1 MRLLR
6 FTTIRIIIL
15 LIAIC
20 AGKQVFAATG
30 SVVTVNLNVLP
41 PYSPFYRDYA
51 GYTNNKTVITL
62 LYQSFT
68 SGPPIQVF
76 LSGSIR
82 KDDNKISV
90 QLKDTYRPSIPIT
103 LTPNLPKTL
112 TGAQLRNIFG
122 NGSSNDLIMN
132 GITAREIMMN
142 QALPEGN
149 YNVCVQVKDYTTGQ
163 ALSEACQNIYI
174 AYYEPPQ
181 MFWPQNNSTVMAT
194 EPQNVIASWSPVTP
208 AIPGLNYRLRVAK
221 LLPGVTPSDALSR
234 STQVVY
240 EKSDIKVPTFPLD
253 LSSGLRLDTGSMYVM
268 QVVAY
273 SPGAYF
279 KNNGQSDPVVF
290 YYKGNKLQT
299 PTQPIPDR
307 NESQLVFTS
316 PAKENDTL
324 RVNNEKTLLINWCW
338 LKQIQDKQLRIKKK
352 GQQSAQPSY
361 HYEPDDSLSVIKHD
375 ISRYEVNIYP
385 KGRSKSDGQFK
396 FKRSLVKNA
405 KDSIGNRIELSQATT
420 DSIGF
425 VDGNTYNISLRSYN
439 SSNVEVTP
447 EINGTFVFRKI
458 KDEIPVYN
466 IPVQASLKYSY
477 QGYGQIYSAGNTDV
491 TVEAMVKSDKI
502 TRDMISTA
510 GPIDNI
516 FTGNT
521 AMKQSSASGKNL
533 PSTLSGKETS
543 ISGKKIYTDPYTTI
557 ASGTA
562 TTDEQGDVK
571 LNLAVPQG
579 YFAIDT
585 IYYKIKVSN
594 KYFVD
599 KNFKIMA
606 IASSRKDSDVVNF
619 GQLVAQTYAFSLK
632 LNVTKAYSSYKMSTK
647 DGALNVKLG
656 DAKMTGNGG
665 YVYNV
670 NSDEME
676 YSVEKRTLADSVPVV
691 LFRIN
696 KPDYIPAIEGDIA
709 SSSAKRK
716 EIDNTRMKKKYTIV
730 ATGITK
736 RENDSTYVTF
746 DRLLSSAYDGDEYFI
761 LAMNGKNE
769 LHNEYSEPSLKQGA
783 KIGVVDSKP
792 SQNANFKF
800 VDVNKKADVAS
811 AVSNPIDKV
820 ATDPLAASEQSSAM
834 EKMTLRMAHKNSDD
848 MIFEDGFVAQ
858 EQMFKLAPPN
868 EDDPNAFYRNVK
880 AKYEIISSK
889 PPTSLIKGQLYYTWA
904 SDKQNH
910 QKRPL
915 ANSKFKIVVDYLAN
929 GKSVGSTIEGKSL
942 GAGGGTAKKEQYF
955 VPNGK
960 ETYSEG
966 IKMLDQYATMA
977 VGQTDGQ
984 GNFQIEV
991 VNIDKK
997 GDLGS
1002 GTLVE
1007 KGWKKYTGDEPTTKP
1022 GADNPADVVSQAK
1035 GKITNPA
1042 TSMGFAGVAGLA
1054 DGAAQTKNM
1063 QSLINGGAA
1072 QFDVKTGSF
1081 LVVGTSTTTF
1091 KNGGAASFKTVMHFA
1106 PEEHRSGPA
1115 PDMYPQTYQFGNL
1128 SYSQQT
1134 ATSNSNTQSGTPVS
1148 TFSRVYRIVPLGDD
1162 NQTSPYYYPAKDT
1175 FSVQAFEV
1183 RQAPISNTCYVKE
1196 FNLTVKTADEKGGSI
1211 YDGLAATVFR
1221 DINNKPK
1228 GLPQGEGDGKY
1239 LVKELINPMYTSQNH
1254 EANTSQAY
1262 SLSNDDKNNLFTTK
1276 FEYLQP
1282 IAEMPSAGA
1291 YTFGS
1296 LLQQQYL
1303 DGIYLVQGCSQVD
1316 KGAKAYQATIKSA
1329 DVDDNYPGFDEGDPG
1344 YWSGENEVPTKTV
1357 TLKLTPM
1364 KSRLFFQIKD
1374 KSSDLSLSGNAKVNA
1389 KVILEKRIGIFCAS
1403 KKYPVDQYG
1412 KKELF
1417 ADELA
1422 KDGFVNGV
1430 DPGKKIEALAS
1441 ASANG
1446 YRGVSPV
1453 SISGGY
1459 LGYQFVQSIQL
1470 EPKSVLRGKIV
1481 SADEKKD
1488 GVPKGVAA
1496 YLKVDTGKV
1505 VSTLDNG
1512 RIDNMP
1518 IAAILGTK
1526 IKIIPKDVAY
1536 FDTTFVI
1543 TQEVL
1548 NKVKDGVIDL
1558 SQYFVYRRR
1567 HRLQFN
1573 VKDAK
1578 GVALS
1583 GVSIQQGDSI
1593 VVTNNVGIAQR
1604 NFENVSVNNYTF
1616 VIKGPSGKGY
1626 IPQTINLT
1634 SEESPYVK
1642 HVSVV
1647 LDKGSEISGKVTLD
1661 GTPVKHAKVYL
1672 EVSESSSPCISHLAF
1687 GGSNSLDD
1695 DANLVVAYSDA
1706 AGNYKLQ
1713 GIPFDDQQVR
1723 VIATLDTA
1731 AFTVNGDKKEVAITY
1746 KKGAADLTLTSFR
1759 KAKINNLFGFP
1770 LSVET
1775 VSELN
1780 DHQVKVTGLVDWKY
1794 SMSDFKLNE
1803 VNKVLRVEDV
1813 VYDLKQKVTKPKQT
1827 PSKDLDLNIQMVAVP
1842 HDSIVPIQ
1850 GIDELKLSYLDK
1862 YNVKLSSGNSGS
1874 SGHSGENFFNY
1885 TLYSPESLFVEK
1897 EDNYGKIKGNIH
1909 IVDNSFNYP
1918 SSYLSFPNS
1927 DFYFARKTEDG
1938 KLSNSLSVMTSLV
1951 SEEEA
1956 SRIPNFSLFIHKLT
1970 QPKPNYY
1977 LTDANGDSIRFK
1989 LIEFDATANP
1999 YKSFIDNQGKIHLN
2013 ALLKCKIPNAQPE
2026 NFNVNLDDMIVD
2038 ENNVHPSTNNSPINL
2053 SLENWVLKVKNWRFD
2068 AEEGGIISN
2077 NAVIHTSVVDIPVG
2091 SFVLRHDMFVFDTQN
2106 IGALSI
2112 AGGKIKLE
2120 DIKGKPHLNFDY
2132 KTGRDMM
2139 PHWSFGIV
2147 QDGNNPVAMLPHLKD
2162 LGDDTYR
2169 IGLNYIQML
2178 SNDEVIIQLQQQNKP
2193 SILRGNTLAQFSPQQ
2208 ILNGP
2213 DYVSISGALNVGAP
2227 RVGDIPLTVRYTD
2240 MNKTM
2245 EINPV
2250 NVDFEGKGSVH
2261 FSAEKQNL
2269 NITSTAITLPGQV
2282 QEKPANTFNPLK
2294 SVFSAKPNPDNGTMY
2309 SVDVTP
2315 GQVTQLTSEGSDSNS
2330 GFKLT
2335 LIDGKMSAKN
2345 QSSDWST
2352 LRFSGDMAQNGNTE
2366 LKPCRTVF
2374 EVQGDISANSD
2385 SLSVSS
2391 IPTPFGAMTQTF
2403 DFASKRL
2410 IGSIRI
2416 NTPIT
2421 LGVATLN
2428 SGTIETCFDPDGFYV
2443 AGGCNSYIAAGILAG
2458 TYNLGFMAGIHS
2470 LDDHLWNVTNSYID
2484 PSVVN
2489 KCYYNDTKAGGLKG
2503 FYFAVNRELLNT
2515 SISQNFVIVSGYLR
2529 AKALVGG
2536 DFYANFGKDW
2546 KIGGSGYAY
2555 LDVAAGLSSVTGT
2568 SISGGFGGDAK
2579 VKFVISDKPYFE
2591 GSMQMNFGI
2600 EVKQKLLVTTISKSF
2615 DIDCKVTAGT
2625 NGLGFNLGSG
2635 GAAIEKCE

>member
-68 SGPPIQVF
+68 SGTPIQVF

-194 EPQNVIASWSPVTP
+194 EPQNIITSWSPVTP

-279 KNNGQSDPVVF
+279 KNNGQSDPVMF

-299 PTQPIPDR
+299 PTQPIPDS
-307 NESQLVFTS
+307 NESQLAFTS
-316 PAKENDTL
+316 PAKANDTL

-338 LKQIQDKQLRIKKK
+338 LKQIQDKQILIKKT

-375 ISRYEVNIYP
+375 IARYEVKIYP

-396 FKRSLVKNA
+396 FNRSLVKNA
-405 KDSIGNRIELSQATT
+405 KDSIENHIELGQAAV

-425 VDGNTYNISLRSYN
+425 ADGNTYNVSLRSYN

-477 QGYGQIYSAGNTDV
+477 QGYGQIYPAGNTDV
-491 TVEAMVKSDKI
+491 TVEAIVKRDKI
-502 TRDMISTA
+502 TRDMISTTGA
-510 GPIDNI
+510 IDNI
-516 FTGNT
+516 FAENT
-521 AMKQSSASGKNL
+521 AMKQSSASGKNI

-543 ISGKKIYTDPYTTI
+543 LSGKKICTYPYTTI

-571 LNLAVPQG
+571 LNLAVPKS

-599 KNFKIMA
+599 KNFKVMA

-619 GQLVAQTYAFSLK
+619 GQQVAQTYAFSLK
-632 LNVTKAYSSYKMSTK
+632 LNVTKAYSSYKMSEK

-656 DAKMTGNGG
+656 DTKMTGIGG
-665 YVYNV
+665 YVYNA
-670 NSDEME
+670 NNDEME
-676 YSVEKRTLADSVPVV
+676 YSVAKRTLADSIPVV
-691 LFRIN
+691 LFRVN
-696 KPDYIPAIEGDIA
+696 KPDYIPAIEGDIV
-709 SSSAKRK
+709 SSSAKKK
-716 EIDNTRMKKKYTIV
+716 EIENTLYKKKYTIV

-761 LAMNGKNE
+761 LAMNGKND
-769 LHNEYSEPSLKQGA
+769 LHDEYSQPLMQQEVQKEFSAVK
-783 KIGVVDSKP
+783 VVDSKQSKP
-792 SQNANFKF
+792 KAI
-800 VDVNKKADVAS
+800 DALNKN
-811 AVSNPIDKV
+811 AVSGPVPDSPL
-820 ATDPLAASEQSSAM
+820 TDSGQSPAM
-834 EKMTLRMAHKNSDD
+834 EKMAFRMAHKSSND
-848 MIFEDGFVAQ
+848 MIFDDGFVAQ
-858 EQMFKLAPPN
+858 EQMFKLSPPN

-904 SDKQNH
+904 SDKQS

-929 GKSVGSTIEGKSL
+929 GKSVGSTVTGKSL
-942 GAGGGTAKKEQYF
+942 GAGGTAKKEQYF

-960 ETYSEG
+960 ETYSDG

-977 VGQTDGQ
+977 VGETDGQ

-991 VNIDKK
+991 VNINQK
-997 GDLGS
+997 GNLGS

-1007 KGWKKYTGDEPTTKP
+1007 KGWKKYTGNEPTTKP
-1022 GADNPADVVSQAK
+1022 GTDNPGDVVSQAK

-1042 TSMGFAGVAGLA
+1042 TNMGFAGVAGLA
-1054 DGAAQTKNM
+1054 EGAAQTKNM

-1115 PDMYPQTYQFGNL
+1115 PDMYPQAYQFGNL
-1128 SYSQQT
+1128 GYSQQT
-1134 ATSNSNTQSGTPVS
+1134 SMSNSNTQGGTPVS
-1148 TFSRVYRIVPLGDD
+1148 TFSRVYRVVPLGDD

-1183 RQAPISNTCYVKE
+1183 RQVPISNTCYVKE
-1196 FNLTVKTADEKGGSI
+1196 FNLIVKTADENGGKIS
-1211 YDGLAATVFR
+1211 DGLAATVFR

-1262 SLSNDDKNNLFTTK
+1262 SLSNDDKNHLFTTK

-1282 IAEMPSAGA
+1282 TTEMPSSGA
-1291 YTFGS
+1291 CTFGS

-1303 DGIYLVQGCSQVD
+1303 DGIYLLQGCSQAN

-1344 YWSGENEVPTKTV
+1344 YWSGENEIPTKTV

-1364 KSRLFFQIKD
+1364 KSRLFFQVKD
-1374 KSSDLSLSGNAKVNA
+1374 KSSDLSLSGNANVNA
-1389 KVILEKRIGIFCAS
+1389 KVILRKQKCISCTE
-1403 KKYPVDQYG
+1403 KYPVDQYG
-1412 KKELF
+1412 YKELF

-1422 KDGFVNGV
+1422 HDGFVSVVGS
-1430 DPGKKIEALAS
+1430 DKKIEALAS
-1441 ASANG
+1441 ASADG
-1446 YRGVSPV
+1446 YKGISPL
-1453 SISGGY
+1453 SISGDY
-1459 LGYQFVQSIQL
+1459 LGYQFVQQIHL

-1481 SADEKKD
+1481 SADEKID

-1505 VSTLDNG
+1505 VWTEDNG
-1512 RIDNMP
+1512 RINNIP
-1518 IAAILGTK
+1518 IAPIVGTK

-1548 NKVKDGVIDL
+1548 NKMKDGVIDL

-1583 GVSIQQGDSI
+1583 GVTIQQGDSI

-1642 HVSVV
+1642 QVSVV
-1647 LDKGSEISGKVTLD
+1647 MDKGSEISGKVTLD
-1661 GTPVKHAKVYL
+1661 GAPVKHAKVYL
-1672 EVSESSSPCISHLAF
+1672 EVSESSSPFISHLAF

-1713 GIPFDDQQVR
+1713 GIPFDDRQVR

-1746 KKGAADLTLTSFR
+1746 KKGSADLSLTSFR
-1759 KAKINNLFGFP
+1759 KVKINNLFGFP
-1770 LSVET
+1770 LYVESI
-1775 VSELN
+1775 SELN

-1813 VYDLKQKVTKPKQT
+1813 VYDLRQKVTKPKQT
-1827 PSKDLDLNIQMVAVP
+1827 PSTDLNVNMEMVAVP
-1842 HDSIVPIQ
+1842 RDSIVPIQ

-1862 YNVKLSSGNSGS
+1862 YNVKLSSGNSGD
-1874 SGHSGENFFNY
+1874 SGNRGENIFNY
-1885 TLYSPESLFVEK
+1885 TLYRPESLFVEK
-1897 EDNYGKIKGNIH
+1897 ENNYGKIKGNIH

-1927 DFYFARKTEDG
+1927 YFYFARKTEDG
-1938 KLSNSLSVMTSLV
+1938 KLSNSLSVMTSLL

-1956 SRIPNFSLFIHKLT
+1956 SRTPNFSLLIHKFA
-1970 QPKPNYY
+1970 PSKPNYY

-1999 YKSFIDNQGKIHLN
+1999 YKSFIDDQGKIHLN

-2038 ENNVHPSTNNSPINL
+2038 ENNVHPATKNSPINL
-2053 SLENWVLKVKNWRFD
+2053 SLENWVLKVKNWSFD
-2068 AEEGGIISN
+2068 PKEGGITSN
-2077 NAVIHTSVVDIPVG
+2077 NALIHTSVVDIPVG

-2112 AGGKIKLE
+2112 AGGSIKLE
-2120 DIKGKPHLNFDY
+2120 EIKGTPHLNFDY
-2132 KTGRDMM
+2132 KTGRDMH

-2147 QDGNNPVAMLPHLKD
+2147 QNGNSPVAMLPHLKD
-2162 LGDDTYR
+2162 LGDDSYR

-2178 SNDEVIIQLQQQNKP
+2178 SNDEVIIQLQQQGKP
-2193 SILRGNTLAQFSPQQ
+2193 TILKDNTLAKFSPQQ

-2240 MNKTM
+2240 KNKTM
-2245 EINPV
+2245 EIDPV

-2261 FSAEKQNL
+2261 FSAEKQKL
-2269 NITSTAITLPGQV
+2269 DITSTEITLPGYV
-2282 QEKPANTFNPLK
+2282 HEMPTNTFNPLK
-2294 SVFSAKPNPDNGTMY
+2294 SVFSAKPNPNNGIMY

-2315 GQVTQLTSEGSDSNS
+2315 GEVTQLTNEGSNS
-2330 GFKLT
+2330 SGGFNLT
-2335 LIDGKMSAKN
+2335 LSDGKMSAKN

-2352 LRFSGDMAQNGNTE
+2352 LIFSGDMAQNGQPE
-2366 LKPCRTVF
+2366 LQPCKTTF
-2374 EVQGDISANSD
+2374 EVQGDISANSN
-2385 SLSVSS
+2385 SMSVSS

-2403 DFASKRL
+2403 DFAKKRL

-2421 LGVATLN
+2421 LGGIATLN
-2428 SGTIETCFDPDGFYV
+2428 SGTIETCFDPEGFYV

-2458 TYNLGFMAGIHS
+2458 TYNLGFMAGIHP
-2470 LDDHLWNVTNSYID
+2470 LDDHLWSVTTSYID

-2489 KCYYNDTKAGGLKG
+2489 KCYYKKTNADGLKG

-2536 DFYANFGKDW
+2536 DFHANFGKDW
-2546 KIGGSGYAY
+2546 QIGGSGYAY

-2568 SISGGFGGDAK
+2568 SISGGFGGNAIVAFDIPNFK
-2579 VKFVISDKPYFE
+2579 
-2591 GSMQMNFGI
+2591 GSMQMNLGI
-2600 EVKQKLLVTTISKSF
+2600 TVKQKLVVTTISKSF
-2615 DIDCKVTAGT
+2615 DINCKVTAGT
-2625 NGLGFNLGSG
+2625 QGFGFNLGSG
-2635 GAAIEKCE
+2635 GDAIVIKCE

>member
-15 LIAIC
+15 LIAFS

-68 SGPPIQVF
+68 SGAPIQVY

-82 KDDNKISV
+82 KDDNRISV

-103 LTPNLPKTL
+103 LTPNVPKTL

-149 YNVCVQVKDYTTGQ
+149 YNVCVQAKDYTTGQ

-181 MFWPQNNSTVMAT
+181 MFWPQNNSTVPAT
-194 EPQNVIASWSPVTP
+194 YPQNVITSWSPVTP
-208 AIPGLNYRLRVAK
+208 VIPGLNYRLRVAK

-240 EKSDIKVPTFPLD
+240 EKSDLKVPTFPLD
-253 LSSGLRLDTGSMYVM
+253 LASGLRLDTGSMYVM

-279 KNNGQSDPVVF
+279 KNNGQSEPVVF
-290 YYKGNKLQT
+290 YYKNGFT
-299 PTQPIPDR
+299 PPIA
-307 NESQLVFTS
+307 
-316 PAKENDTL
+316 PATPNTDVSSLTFLTPGGKNDTL
-324 RVNNEKTLLINWCW
+324 KVSNENRLLIYWNW
-338 LKQIQDKQLRIKKK
+338 LKQVRNIEK
-352 GQQSAQPSY
+352 GGFKTVA
-361 HYEPDDSLSVIKHD
+361 DDSVSIKMAVKRYDLVIRSASGHTTKTKDESLFSYNCKIDQIDSTSLTKKIANHLSMSV
-375 ISRYEVNIYP
+375 
-385 KGRSKSDGQFK
+385 
-396 FKRSLVKNA
+396 A
-405 KDSIGNRIELSQATT
+405 AADSA
-420 DSIGF
+420 GF
-425 VDGNTYNISLRSYN
+425 TDGNWYKAVLKAYNAEGK
-439 SSNVEVTP
+439 EVGST
-447 EINGTFVFRKI
+447 TSDDFMYQKI
-458 KDEIPVYN
+458 KDETPVYN

-477 QGYGQIYSAGNTDV
+477 QGYGQIYPAGNTDV
-491 TVEAMVKSDKI
+491 TVEAMVKSNKI
-502 TRDMISTA
+502 TRDMENT
-510 GPIDNI
+510 
-516 FTGNT
+516 TGGFDEVFVGKA
-521 AMKQSSASGKNL
+521 AMKQSSVSGKNL
-533 PSTLSGKETS
+533 PSTWSGKGASLSGKN
-543 ISGKKIYTDPYTTI
+543 IYTDDPYTTI
-557 ASGTA
+557 VSGTT
-562 TTDEQGDVK
+562 TTDEQGNVK
-571 LNLAVPQG
+571 LNLTVPQS

-585 IYYKIKVSN
+585 IYYKIKVGN

-599 KNFKIMA
+599 KNFKVMA

-619 GQLVAQTYAFSLK
+619 GQQVAQTYAFSLK
-632 LNVTKAYSSYKMSTK
+632 LNVTKAYPNYKMSDK

-656 DAKMTGNGG
+656 DTKMTGNGG

-676 YSVEKRTLADSVPVV
+676 YSVKQRTFADSVPVV
-691 LFRIN
+691 LYRVN
-696 KPDYIPAIEGDIA
+696 KPDYIPAIEGDITT
-709 SSSAKRK
+709 SSSTSHKK
-716 EIDNTRMKKKYTIV
+716 IDETLFKKKYTIV

-769 LHNEYSEPSLKQGA
+769 LHNEYSGSLMKQGVQLNA
-783 KIGVVDSKP
+783 VDSKL
-792 SQNANFKF
+792 SKSKSIDALN
-800 VDVNKKADVAS
+800 NKVEMTSAS
-811 AVSNPIDKV
+811 NS
-820 ATDPLAASEQSSAM
+820 PLIASEQSPATG
-834 EKMTLRMAHKNSDD
+834 KMALRMAHKNSDD
-848 MIFEDGFVAQ
+848 MIFDDGFVAQ

-889 PPTSLIKGQLYYTWA
+889 PPTSLIKGQLYYTWG
-904 SDKQNH
+904 SDTQK

-929 GKSVGSTIEGKSL
+929 GKSVGSTLGGKSL
-942 GAGGGTAKKEQYF
+942 GAGGGTGTKEQYF

-960 ETYSEG
+960 EAYSDG

-991 VNIDKK
+991 VNINQK
-997 GDLGS
+997 GNLGS

-1007 KGWKKYTGDEPTTKP
+1007 EGWKKYTGNEPTTKP
-1022 GADNPADVVSQAK
+1022 GTDNPGDVVSQAK

-1042 TSMGFAGVAGLA
+1042 TNMGFAGMAGLA
-1054 DGAAQTKNM
+1054 DGAAQTRNM

-1081 LVVGTSTTTF
+1081 QIGGTSAAF
-1091 KNGGAASFKTVMHFA
+1091 KSGGAASVNAVMHFV

-1115 PDMYPQTYQFGNL
+1115 PDMYPQMNQFN
-1128 SYSQQT
+1128 YSQQS
-1134 ATSNSNTQSGTPVS
+1134 ATDNSNAQSGTSVS
-1148 TFSRVYRIVPLGDD
+1148 AFARVYRVVPLGDD

-1183 RQAPISNTCYVKE
+1183 RQAPVSNTCYVKE
-1196 FNLTVKTADEKGGSI
+1196 FRLTVKTVDNGTPVF
-1211 YDGLAATVFR
+1211 DGIAATVFR

-1239 LVKELINPMYTSQNH
+1239 LMQTLINPMYSSQNH
-1254 EANTSQAY
+1254 DANTSQAN
-1262 SLSNDDKNNLFTTK
+1262 SLSDNDKNSLFTTK

-1282 IAEMPSAGA
+1282 TRDMLSSGA
-1291 YTFGS
+1291 CSFDS

-1303 DGIYLVQGCSQVD
+1303 DGTYLVQACSQVN
-1316 KGAKAYQATIKSA
+1316 KGKSAYQATIKSA
-1329 DVDDNYPGFDEGDPG
+1329 NVDDNYPGFDDGDPG
-1344 YWSGENEVPTKTV
+1344 YWSGVNEIPEKTV
-1357 TLKLTPM
+1357 ALTLTPM
-1364 KSRLFFQIKD
+1364 KSRLFFQVKD
-1374 KSSDLSLSGNAKVNA
+1374 KSSDLSLSGKANVNA
-1389 KVILEKRIGIFCAS
+1389 KVIL
-1403 KKYPVDQYG
+1403 KKQNCWVCNNVSYPVDQYG
-1412 KKELF
+1412 YRELF
-1417 ADELA
+1417 VDELA
-1422 KDGFVNGV
+1422 KYGFVKGV
-1430 DPGKKIEALAS
+1430 DPGKTIQALAS
-1441 ASANG
+1441 ASADG
-1446 YRGVSPV
+1446 YKGVSSE
-1453 SISGGY
+1453 SINIPSQGN
-1459 LGYQFVQSIQL
+1459 QFVHAFHL
-1470 EPKSVLRGKIV
+1470 NPNSVLTGKIA
-1481 SADEKKD
+1481 SADEKID

-1505 VSTLDNG
+1505 VETLNNG
-1512 RIDNMP
+1512 RIDKMP
-1518 IAAILGTK
+1518 IAGIAGTR

-1548 NKVKDGVIDL
+1548 NKAKDGILDL
-1558 SQYFVYRRR
+1558 GQCFVYRRR

-1573 VKDAK
+1573 VEDAK
-1578 GVALS
+1578 GKAIS
-1583 GVSIQQGDSI
+1583 GVAIQQGDSV

-1604 NFENVSVNNYTF
+1604 NFENVSRDYTF

-1626 IPQTINLT
+1626 IPQTVNLK
-1634 SEESPYVK
+1634 SEESPYVQQ
-1642 HVSVV
+1642 VSVV
-1647 LDKGSEISGKVTLD
+1647 LEKGSEISGKVTLD
-1661 GTPVKHAKVYL
+1661 GSPVKHAKVYL
-1672 EVSESSSPCISHLAF
+1672 EVSESSSPCMSSLF
-1687 GGSNSLDD
+1687 GLDD

-1706 AGNYKLQ
+1706 GGNYKLQ
-1713 GIPFDDQQVR
+1713 GIPFDDRQVR

-1746 KKGAADLTLTSFR
+1746 KKGSADLALTSFR

-1770 LSVET
+1770 LSVEH

-1813 VYDLKQKVTKPKQT
+1813 VYDLRQKGIKPTQT
-1827 PSKDLDLNIQMVAVP
+1827 PSTDLNVNMQTVAVP
-1842 HDSIVPIQ
+1842 RDSIVPIQ

-1862 YNVKLSSGNSGS
+1862 YNVKLSSGNSGNS
-1874 SGHSGENFFNY
+1874 AANNPFNY
-1885 TLYSPESLFVEK
+1885 TLYSPGSLFVEK
-1897 EDNYGKIKGNIH
+1897 EDNYGKIKGHIH
-1909 IVDNSFNYP
+1909 TEKNSFNYP
-1918 SSYLSFPNS
+1918 SSYLDFPNS
-1927 DFYFARKTEDG
+1927 DFYFARKAEDG
-1938 KLSNSLSVMTSLV
+1938 KLSNSLSVMTSLL
-1951 SEEEA
+1951 SEKEA
-1956 SRIPNFSLFIHKLT
+1956 SGMLRFSPSIHKIAL
-1970 QPKPNYY
+1970 PKPNYY

-1989 LIEFDATANP
+1989 LIEFDAVANP

-2026 NFNVNLDDMIVD
+2026 NFKVDLNDMIVD
-2038 ENNVHPSTNNSPINL
+2038 EHYVYPASNSSPINL
-2053 SLENWVLKVKNWRFD
+2053 SLEKWVLKVKNWSFD
-2068 AEEGGIISN
+2068 PKEGGIISN
-2077 NAVIHTSVVDIPVG
+2077 DAIIQTSVVDIPIR
-2091 SFVLRHDMFVFDTQN
+2091 SFVLRHDMFYFDSQN
-2106 IGALSI
+2106 IDKLSI
-2112 AGGKIKLE
+2112 AGGKIALLN
-2120 DIKGKPHLNFDY
+2120 ITGKPHLNFDY
-2132 KTGRDMM
+2132 KTGREMG

-2147 QDGNNPVAMLPHLKD
+2147 QDGNNPVAVLPHLKD
-2162 LGDDTYR
+2162 LGDDSYQ

-2178 SNDEVIIQLQQQNKP
+2178 SNDEVIIQLQQQGKP
-2193 SILRGNTLAQFSPQQ
+2193 AILRGNTLAKFSPQQ

-2240 MNKTM
+2240 INKTM
-2245 EINPV
+2245 EIDPV

-2269 NITSTAITLPGQV
+2269 NITSAEITLPGQV

-2294 SVFSAKPNPDNGTMY
+2294 SVFSAKPNPDNGTIY
-2309 SVDVTP
+2309 SVNVTP
-2315 GQVTQLTSEGSDSNS
+2315 GQVTQLTSEGPNSNT
-2330 GFKLT
+2330 GIKLT
-2335 LIDGKMSAKN
+2335 LSDGKMSAKN
-2345 QSSDWST
+2345 QSADWST
-2352 LRFSGDMAQNGNTE
+2352 LTFSGDMEQNGQSE
-2366 LKPCRTVF
+2366 LQPCKTTF
-2374 EVQGDISANSD
+2374 EVQGDISANSN
-2385 SLSVSS
+2385 SMSVSN
-2391 IPTPFGAMTQTF
+2391 IDTPFGAMTQTF
-2403 DFASKRL
+2403 DFANKRL

-2416 NTPIT
+2416 NTPIA

-2428 SGTIETCFDPDGFYV
+2428 SGTIETCFDPKGFYV
-2443 AGGCNSYIAAGILAG
+2443 AGGCNSFIAAGILTG
-2458 TYNLGFMAGIHS
+2458 NYNLGFMAGIHS

-2489 KCYYNDTKAGGLKG
+2489 KCYYNDTKAGGGLKG
-2503 FYFAVNRELLNT
+2503 VYFAVNRELLNT
-2515 SISQNFVIVSGYLR
+2515 SISQDFVIVSGYLR

-2568 SISGGFGGDAK
+2568 SISGGFGGNAK

-2615 DIDCKVTAGT
+2615 DIGCKVTAGT